1 MEETPVTV
9 DQIVHL
15 IHQLSLSEQL
25 ELIEHLASD
34 LKTVVQAST
43 PPRRRSL
50 RGVLKGSPISAEEI
64 DQARQE
70 LWGNFPHEDM

>member
-9 DQIVHL
+9 DQIIHL
-15 IHQLSLSEQL
+15 IHHLSPSEKL

-34 LKTVVQAST
+34 LKTTVQVPT

-50 RGVLKGSPISAEEI
+50 RGVLKGTPISAEEI

-70 LWGNFPHEDM
+70 LWGNFPRENI